1 MASKIKVDQIEG
13 STGSSITIPSGQ
25 TLTSTWTGGC
35 CQQARYCS
43 GPWQSFCHNYCVRN
57 LSLGNCRETTGS
69 LTPALVQGGNGGAGR
84 GFNNFSGSLIGSGGA
99 SGICPSCADS
109 SFTLLAG
116 TGTCSGDGGTGG
128 TGGDWG
134 QNGSNTAASGS
145 GGLSGNA
152 IAGTGFTVV
161 GNNTNTVKGA
171 I

>member
-1 MASKIKVDQIEG
+1 MI
-13 STGSSITIPSGQ
+13 GSSG
-25 TLTSTWTGGC
+25 
-35 CQQARYCS
+35 
-43 GPWQSFCHNYCVRN
+43 V
-57 LSLGNCRETTGS
+57 
-69 LTPALVQGGNGGAGR
+69 
-84 GFNNFSGSLIGSGGA
+84 

-134 QNGSNTAASGS
+134 QNGSNTGASGS